1 MADTP
6 ILELRGLRKS
16 FRAPGSVLHLKQF
29 PAVQNVSLTVR
40 QGETLGIV
48 GESGCGKTTVARLIM
63 GLETP
68 TAGEIWFKGQRIDN
82 LPESKRRPLRPS
94 FQMVFQDSGSSLNP
108 RKRVMDI
115 LAEPMLYHGVVDR
128 AQAEARV
135 EALLRQVGLPS
146 ELKSRYP
153 HEFSGGQRQRI
164 CIARAL
170 SLNPDLV
177 VLDEPVSAL
186 DVSVQAQILNL
197 LRDLQAELGL
207 TYIFIGHGLGAV
219 RYISHRMAVMY
230 MGRVVEAGDADTIFD
245 HPAHPYTR
253 ALLDAAP
260 VADYALRGRPRMTL
274 SGEVGQ
280 EAPRRGCAFRG
291 RCPFATDDC
300 ACADVTLR
308 ALSNEHWSACPMEI
322 SAPEAD
328 KARFAA
334 DRQAGGEA

>member
-1 MADTP
+1 MTDAP
-6 ILELRGLRKS
+6 LLELRNLSKS
-16 FRAPGSVLHLKQF
+16 FPVPGGGILHRKQF
-29 PAVQNVSLTVR
+29 HAVSDVSLTI
-40 QGETLGIV
+40 QPGETFGIV

-63 GLETP
+63 GLEAP
-68 TAGEIWFKGQRIDN
+68 TAGELWFKGQRIDN
-82 LPESKRRPLRPS
+82 LPEDKRRPLRPK

-115 LAEPMLYHGVVDR
+115 LAEPMLYHRVVDR

-135 EALLRQVGLPS
+135 DALLEQVGLPP
-146 ELKSRYP
+146 ELKGRYP

-170 SLNPDLV
+170 SLGPDLL

-219 RYISHRMAVMY
+219 RYVSSRIGVMY
-230 MGRVVEAGDADTIFD
+230 MGHVVETGDADTLFER
-245 HPAHPYTR
+245 PAHPYTR

-260 VADYALRGRPRMTL
+260 VPDYALRGRWRVTI
-274 SGEVGQ
+274 SGEAGLDD
-280 EAPRRGCAFRG
+280 APEGGCSFRG
-291 RCPFATDDC
+291 RCPFAT
-300 ACADVTLR
+300 
-308 ALSNEHWSACPMEI
+308 SACQAVDMTLHPLDNDHWAAC
-322 SAPEAD
+322 SA
-328 KARFAA
+328 
-334 DRQAGGEA
+334 AGGVL

>member
-1 MADTP
+1 MAEIP
-6 ILELRGLRKS
+6 ILMLRGLSKS
-16 FRAPGSVLHLKQF
+16 FRVPGNLFERRQF
-29 PAVQNVSLTVR
+29 PAVQDVTLTVR
-40 QGETLGIV
+40 EGETFGIV

-63 GLETP
+63 GLEKP
-68 TAGEIWFKGQRIDN
+68 TAGEIWFKGRPINELQEHH
-82 LPESKRRPLRPS
+82 LRPLRPR

-115 LAEPMLYHGVVDR
+115 LAEPMLYHKVVSR
-128 AQAEARV
+128 SQVEERV
-135 EALLRQVGLPS
+135 DTLLRQVGLPE
-146 ELKSRYP
+146 ELKGRYP

-170 SLNPDLV
+170 SLNPDLI

-197 LRDLQAELGL
+197 LKDLQEELGL

-219 RYISHRMAVMY
+219 RYVSHRMAVMY
-230 MGRVVEAGDADTIFD
+230 MGRVVETGEADTIFN

-260 VADYALRGRPRMTL
+260 VADYALRNRPRMTL

-280 EAPRRGCAFRG
+280 EAPQSGCVFRV
-291 RCPFATDDC
+291 RCPFATDTC
-300 ACADVTLR
+300 ASADT
-308 ALSNEHWSACPMEI
+308 ALHDLSGGHWSACPMEI
-322 SAPEAD
+322 GLSAVD
-328 KARFAA
+328 K
-334 DRQAGGEA
+334 GGDA

>member
-6 ILELRGLRKS
+6 ILELRDLCKS
-16 FRAPGSVLHLKQF
+16 FRVPGGFLQNKQF
-29 PAVQNVSLTVR
+29 QAVRDVNLTVR
-40 QGETLGIV
+40 QGETYGIV

-63 GLETP
+63 GLEKP
-68 TAGEIWFKGQRIDN
+68 TAGEVWFKGQRIDD
-82 LPESKRRPLRPS
+82 LPEDKRRPLRPK

-115 LAEPMLYHGVVDR
+115 LAEPMLYHKVVDR
-128 AQAEARV
+128 SRVDARV
-135 EALLRQVGLPS
+135 DELLRQVGLS
-146 ELKSRYP
+146 VELKGRYP

-197 LRDLQAELGL
+197 LKDLQSELGL

-219 RYISHRMAVMY
+219 RYVSQKIAVIY
-230 MGRVVEAGDADTIFD
+230 MGRVVETGDADALFD

-260 VADYALRGRPRMTL
+260 VADYALRGRQRVTVI
-274 SGEVGQ
+274 GEVSQ
-280 EAPRRGCAFRG
+280 EAPDCD
-291 RCPFATDDC
+291 CPFRSRCSFATG
-300 ACADVTLR
+300 ACEAADN
-308 ALSNEHWSACPMEI
+308 ALQLLSDGHWSACM
-322 SAPEAD
+322 
-328 KARFAA
+328 
-334 DRQAGGEA
+334 AGGGR